1 MKKYWAILSHW
12 SLIDSMATESISP
25 YSFYMERCFGSDLSR
40 YIDGSERINHIV
52 LYATEPVADIAVELS
67 ESLLEPQ
74 SLCPVGKGHKVFTY
88 PKTIVFRKGE
98 VRFRFSSDVLLK
110 TILSETEIML
120 EVKCTRLYRD
130 DFYVSVGGTPVNKEL
145 YMDCLPLERQDEF
158 IVADDRR
165 NYVKGAIMGFVRG
178 SLTSH
183 SESDRTLL
191 NALADLKNS
200 FGGQHTKI
208 MIDCTY
214 HPIAS
219 LMNKIESVEELYV
232 LAGHRRTSNFEV
244 IKHIYIEVIDIAKK
258 RYEALKSR
266 KILDRQKQAD
276 QFEVLARQC
285 EMEMSRI
292 MNEGDLSK
300 VVDELNIIKS
310 MEVARGREVGKS
322 RLYFK
327 KGTPE
332 YIRKLELKAQIE
344 DFKKNNEQYNELDR
358 KCREYKRRKTELMTD
373 STEYDGAISPAFLK
387 ISDVVSSITADVSRI
402 SSAGTVDLSPIDVTD
417 GRTVVLRP
425 GCGYSV
431 GQVEFFN
438 ILLESILDNPL
449 KELRPVSDMDVM
461 KILQISCKR
470 YKDECKT
477 FDTDEGQKI
486 KDIVNSFWKY
496 RKHDPSGNIVL
507 DPSMPLLSAAIAFFV
522 KCQDFSQIERYSE
535 NKGIGCK
542 PYSLMLWSALVGFA
556 SLPRTMTDEIYSD
569 LERYRDIQNILK
581 ALC

>member
-40 YIDGSERINHIV
+40 YIDGSERINQIV

-145 YMDCLPLERQDEF
+145 YMDCLPLERQDES

-258 RYEALKSR
+258 RYEDLKSR

-449 KELRPVSDMDVM
+449 KELRPVSDMDVL

>member
-52 LYATEPVADIAVELS
+52 LYATEPGADIAVELS

-145 YMDCLPLERQDEF
+145 YMDCLPLERQDES

-581 ALC
+581 AMC

>member
-145 YMDCLPLERQDEF
+145 YMDCLPLERQDES

-258 RYEALKSR
+258 RYEDLKSR

-358 KCREYKRRKTELMTD
+358 KCKEYKRRKTELMTD

>member
-12 SLIDSMATESISP
+12 NLIDSMATESISP

-145 YMDCLPLERQDEF
+145 YMDCLPLERQDES

>member
-145 YMDCLPLERQDEF
+145 YMDCLPLERQDES

-232 LAGHRRTSNFEV
+232 LAGHRRKSNFEV

>member
-145 YMDCLPLERQDEF
+145 YMDCLPLERQDES

-244 IKHIYIEVIDIAKK
+244 IKHIYVEVMYIAKK
-258 RYEALKSR
+258 RYEDLKSR

-322 RLYFK
+322 RLYCK
-327 KGTPE
+327 KGTTE

-344 DFKKNNEQYNELDR
+344 ALKKNNEQYNELDR

-431 GQVEFFN
+431 GQIEFFN

>member
-145 YMDCLPLERQDEF
+145 YMDCLPLERQDES

-344 DFKKNNEQYNELDR
+344 AFKKNNEQYNELDR

>member
-145 YMDCLPLERQDEF
+145 YMDCLPLERQDES

-344 DFKKNNEQYNELDR
+344 DFKKNKEQYNELDR

-535 NKGIGCK
+535 NKGVGCK

>member
-1 MKKYWAILSHW
+1 M
-12 SLIDSMATESISP
+12 
-25 YSFYMERCFGSDLSR
+25 
-40 YIDGSERINHIV
+40 
-52 LYATEPVADIAVELS
+52 
-67 ESLLEPQ
+67 
-74 SLCPVGKGHKVFTY
+74 
-88 PKTIVFRKGE
+88 
-98 VRFRFSSDVLLK
+98 
-110 TILSETEIML
+110 
-120 EVKCTRLYRD
+120 
-130 DFYVSVGGTPVNKEL
+130 
-145 YMDCLPLERQDEF
+145 
-158 IVADDRR
+158 
-165 NYVKGAIMGFVRG
+165 
-178 SLTSH
+178 
-183 SESDRTLL
+183 
-191 NALADLKNS
+191 
-200 FGGQHTKI
+200 
-208 MIDCTY
+208 
-214 HPIAS
+214 
-219 LMNKIESVEELYV
+219 YV

-258 RYEALKSR
+258 RYEDLKSR

>member
-74 SLCPVGKGHKVFTY
+74 ILCPVGKGHKVFTY

-130 DFYVSVGGTPVNKEL
+130 YFYVSVGGTPVNKEL
-145 YMDCLPLERQDEF
+145 YMDCLPLERQDES

-258 RYEALKSR
+258 RYEDLKSR

>member
-74 SLCPVGKGHKVFTY
+74 SLCPVRKGHKVFTY

-145 YMDCLPLERQDEF
+145 YMDCLPLERQDES

-258 RYEALKSR
+258 RYEDLKSR

>member
-200 FGGQHTKI
+200 FGGQHTRI

>member
-145 YMDCLPLERQDEF
+145 YMDCLPLERQDES

-258 RYEALKSR
+258 RYEAIKSR

>member
-145 YMDCLPLERQDEF
+145 YMDCLPLERQDES

-258 RYEALKSR
+258 RYEDLKSR

-431 GQVEFFN
+431 GQVECFN

>member
-145 YMDCLPLERQDEF
+145 YMDCLPLERQDES

-535 NKGIGCK
+535 NKGVGCK

>member
-258 RYEALKSR
+258 RYEDLKSR

>member
-145 YMDCLPLERQDEF
+145 YMDCLPLERQDES

-258 RYEALKSR
+258 RYEDLKSR

-344 DFKKNNEQYNELDR
+344 DFKKNNDQYNELDR

-387 ISDVVSSITADVSRI
+387 ISDVVSSIIADVSRI

>member
-145 YMDCLPLERQDEF
+145 YMDCLPLERQDES

-258 RYEALKSR
+258 RYEDLKSR

-322 RLYFK
+322 RLYVK

>member
-145 YMDCLPLERQDEF
+145 YMDCLPLERQDES

-258 RYEALKSR
+258 RYEDLKSR

-344 DFKKNNEQYNELDR
+344 AFKKNNEQYNELDR

>member
-145 YMDCLPLERQDEF
+145 YMDCLPLERQDES

>member
-145 YMDCLPLERQDEF
+145 YMDCLPLERQDES

-344 DFKKNNEQYNELDR
+344 DFKKNDEQYNELDR

>member
-145 YMDCLPLERQDEF
+145 YMDCLPLERQDES

-165 NYVKGAIMGFVRG
+165 NYVKGAIMSFVRG

-183 SESDRTLL
+183 SESDRSLL

-200 FGGQHTKI
+200 FCGQHTKI

-344 DFKKNNEQYNELDR
+344 DFKKNNGQYNELDR

>member
-145 YMDCLPLERQDEF
+145 YMDCLPLERQDES

-258 RYEALKSR
+258 RYEDLKSR
-266 KILDRQKQAD
+266 KILDRQKQSD

>member
-74 SLCPVGKGHKVFTY
+74 SLCPVGKGHEVFTY

-145 YMDCLPLERQDEF
+145 YMDCLPLERQDES

>member
-74 SLCPVGKGHKVFTY
+74 SLCPVGKGHKVFTD

-98 VRFRFSSDVLLK
+98 VRFRFSSDVMLK

-145 YMDCLPLERQDEF
+145 YMDCLPLERQDES

-258 RYEALKSR
+258 RYEDLKSR

-322 RLYFK
+322 RLYVK